1 METTPIVT
9 IVIIMALILFS
20 IFLRAPLRKKEK
32 ERTAEFA
39 QIASDLQMSF
49 SNTVDRS
56 FKNRL
61 KPFKRF
67 RLGLHN
73 SFKNMLHEDKN
84 SVQFAFFECFKKNR
98 SGNPNTSGRN
108 VMEGIFYFESAFL
121 KVPDFSLHEMEELPQ
136 AFLGTFGIKDINFEN
151 HPVFSKK
158 YLLNSEDEKAVTT
171 LFSDEL
177 ISFLEKLNGINIEGS
192 GNRLIVYRPDIR
204 IETSKFKQLKQESD
218 QIFEQF
224 CA

>member
-84 SVQFAFFECFKKNR
+84 SVQFAFFECFKK
-98 SGNPNTSGRN
+98 
-108 VMEGIFYFESAFL
+108 I
-121 KVPDFSLHEMEELPQ
+121 DQ
-136 AFLGTFGIKDINFEN
+136 
-151 HPVFSKK
+151 
-158 YLLNSEDEKAVTT
+158 
-171 LFSDEL
+171 
-177 ISFLEKLNGINIEGS
+177 
-192 GNRLIVYRPDIR
+192 
-204 IETSKFKQLKQESD
+204 ETPIHLVET
-218 QIFEQF
+218 
-224 CA
+224 